1 MTAESGLPEADDR
14 LIVALDFPT
23 GRDALFLVDRLDGLV
38 SFYKVGLGILAGG
51 GLELVQELRDR
62 GKQVFLDLKLFDI
75 GATVEMAASG
85 LAALGPTFLTVHG
98 DPHVVSAAVA
108 GRADSGTKILAVT
121 FLTSVDRG
129 DLDNCLIRSGSL
141 EGLVVERARMAID
154 AGADGVIASP
164 LEARLLRERIPEPK
178 FLIVTPGIRL
188 KGGRSTT
195 RNASPHPVQRCGRGQ
210 AMSLSVGRSLDQET
224 RLMPSGASWKM
235 SGTGEPTK
243 LT

>member
-1 MTAESGLPEADDR
+1 MTTEYGLPEADDR

-23 GRDALFLVDRLDGLV
+23 GIDALLLVDRLDGIV
-38 SFYKVGLGILAGG
+38 SFYKVGLGMLAGG
-51 GLELVQELRDR
+51 GLELVQELRAR

-75 GATVEMAASG
+75 GTTVEMAASG
-85 LAALGPTFLTVHG
+85 LGGLGPTFLTTHG

-121 FLTSVDRG
+121 FLTSVDRS

-141 EGLVVERARMAID
+141 EGLVVERARLAMD

-164 LEARLLRERIPEPK
+164 LEARLLRERLPETR

-188 KGGRSTT
+188 KGGSVDDQKRIATPGAAL
-195 RNASPHPVQRCGRGQ
+195 RAGASHVV
-210 AMSLSVGRSLDQET
+210 VGRQITQSKNPVDAVRRVLEDVRNQ
-224 RLMPSGASWKM
+224 
-235 SGTGEPTK
+235 
-243 LT
+243 

>member
-23 GRDALFLVDRLDGLV
+23 GKDALFLVDRLDGLV
-38 SFYKVGLGILAGG
+38 SFYKVGLGMLAGG
-51 GLELVQELRDR
+51 GLELVQELMAR
-62 GKQVFLDLKLFDI
+62 GKHVFLDLKLFDI

-85 LAALGPTFLTVHG
+85 LGGLGPTFLTVHG

-108 GRADSGTKILAVT
+108 GRADTGTKILAVT
-121 FLTSVDRG
+121 ILTSVDRG

-141 EGLVVERARMAID
+141 EGLVVERARLAIE

-164 LEARLLRERIPEPK
+164 LEARLLRERIPEPQ

-188 KGGRSTT
+188 EGGAVDDQKRIATPGAAL
-195 RNASPHPVQRCGRGQ
+195 RAGASHVV
-210 AMSLSVGRSLDQET
+210 VGRQIT
-224 RLMPSGASWKM
+224 RSGNPVDAVRRVL
-235 SGTGEPTK
+235 EDVRDR
-243 LT
+243 